1 MGDMI
6 GFYRE
11 EGEVMNIIYFA
22 LGIPKSLWFCF
33 KSLPMKDAL
42 KMPVWVSH
50 RTKFKSLK
58 GKVVIQEELLR
69 PAMIRFGYGGSG
81 TASFKPVII
90 ENTGTMV
97 LRRGVFF
104 GGGCQICIG
113 NNDASFRVGRNTH
126 FMGECHIVARDRIEI
141 GVDCAISWDT
151 QIMDTDIHKIYSGHQ
166 YINKD
171 VPVMIGNHVWV
182 CSGVKIGKGV
192 QINDNTIIASG
203 ALITKSIETED
214 CVVTGMPT
222 KMIRS
227 NIHWEM

>member
-90 ENTGTMV
+90 ENNGTMV

-104 GGGCQICIG
+104 GG
-113 NNDASFRVGRNTH
+113 ASDLYRK
-126 FMGECHIVARDRIEI
+126 
-141 GVDCAISWDT
+141 
-151 QIMDTDIHKIYSGHQ
+151 Q
-166 YINKD
+166 
-171 VPVMIGNHVWV
+171 
-182 CSGVKIGKGV
+182 
-192 QINDNTIIASG
+192 
-203 ALITKSIETED
+203 
-214 CVVTGMPT
+214 
-222 KMIRS
+222 
-227 NIHWEM
+227 